1 MDNKGAFNSKL
12 SRRVFIYI
20 FLCSALLSVC
30 STMIQLYV
38 DFQSGVSKL
47 DERFNDIELSFNQ
60 SISTSL
66 WDFNEPLVRQQIDGI
81 LRLADIRHVKITT
94 SFGKVYQVGDTTDA
108 LKKTESYPIIFE
120 GNSIGNM
127 VISADY
133 QDIYQ
138 ELQQRAGF
146 IVVSEF
152 IKIFIVAFCTFFIV
166 HWLITRHLY
175 RITLYSKAMTGQ
187 SIDTPLILENRGERT
202 DELDELV
209 SAINDMRLTLKDD
222 IIQLEDAENALIN
235 LNGDLEIKVYERTA
249 KLAEIN
255 QHLQQSLNELTLAK
269 DQLVQ
274 SEKMASLGQ
283 LVAGVAHEV
292 NTPLGICV
300 TSVSA
305 LKEKISELN
314 QSLIDEKLTRKQLTS
329 ILNLFVEYE
338 QIIERSLN
346 KAVDLIRSFKS
357 VAVEHHTDPKI
368 NINLYRHVNDV
379 VNTVKTLFKQKNYTI
394 KIKIDE
400 ALNVFT
406 FPSAW
411 NQILTNFLTNFLTNS
426 HIHGFENRMEGEISI
441 EFQVNKESL
450 ILIYQD
456 NGKGLDEKIKD
467 KIFDPFVTTKR
478 GFGGSGLG
486 MNIVYNLVN
495 TKLGGSIKVVASD
508 HGCCFVVKVP
518 LQTEQGSNTEQL
530 SPNLKLID

>member
-20 FLCSALLSVC
+20 LLCSALLSVC
-30 STMIQLYV
+30 STMIQLYA
-38 DFQSGVSKL
+38 DFQSGVSEL

-66 WDFNEPLVRQQIDGI
+66 WDFNEPLVRQQIEGI

-94 SFGKVYQVGDTTDA
+94 SFGKIYQVGDITA
-108 LKKTESYPIIFE
+108 EVKKTENYPIIFE

-133 QDIYQ
+133 RDIYQ
-138 ELQQRAGF
+138 ELWQRAGF
-146 IVVSEF
+146 IVISEF

-175 RITLYSKAMTGQ
+175 RITLYSKAMTGEN
-187 SIDTPLILENRGERT
+187 IDTPLILENRGETT

-314 QSLIDEKLTRKQLTS
+314 HALIDETLSRKQLSS
-329 ILNLFVEYE
+329 ILKLFVEYE

-346 KAVDLIRSFKS
+346 KAVDLIRGFKS

-368 NINLYRHVNDV
+368 NINLAQHVNDV

-394 KIKIDE
+394 KIEIDK

-411 NQILTNFLTNFLTNS
+411 NQILTNFLTNS
-426 HIHGFENRMEGEISI
+426 HIHGFENCMKGEISI
-441 EFQVNKESL
+441 EFQASEDSL
-450 ILIYQD
+450 VLIYQD

-495 TKLGGSIKVVASD
+495 TKLGGSIKIADSE

-518 LQTEQGSNTEQL
+518 LQTEQGSHTKPL
-530 SPNLKLID
+530 DPDLPLID

>member
-12 SRRVFIYI
+12 SRRVFVYI
-20 FLCSALLSVC
+20 FLCSAFLSVC

-38 DFQSGVSKL
+38 DFNGGVSAL
-47 DERFNDIELSFNQ
+47 DGRFQNIESSFNQ

-66 WDFNEPLVRQQIDGI
+66 WDFNEPLVEQQIGGI
-81 LRLADIRHVKITT
+81 QSLPDIRHVKITT
-94 SFGKVYQVGDTTDA
+94 SFGKVYQVGDGMDKA
-108 LKKTESYPIIFE
+108 EKVESYPIIFE
-120 GNSIGNM
+120 GNSIGTM
-127 VISADY
+127 VIAADY
-133 QDIYQ
+133 RDIYQ
-138 ELQQRAGF
+138 QLWQKAGF
-146 IVVSEF
+146 IIVSEF

-166 HWLITRHLY
+166 HLLITRHLY
-175 RITLYSKAMTGQ
+175 RITLYSKAMSGQ
-187 SIDTPLILENRGERT
+187 SIDTPLTLEHRSKKT

-209 SAINDMRLTLKDD
+209 AAINYMRLTLKED

-249 KLAEIN
+249 KLADSN
-255 QHLQQSLNELTLAK
+255 QQLQHSLNELTLAK

-305 LKEKISELN
+305 LKEKVAELN
-314 QSLIDEKLTRKQLTS
+314 QALIEETLTKKQLTS

-346 KAVDLIRSFKS
+346 KAVDLIRGFKS

-368 NINLYRHVNDV
+368 KINLAQHVNDI

-394 KIKIDE
+394 KIQVDDTIN
-400 ALNVFT
+400 LVT
-406 FPSAW
+406 YPSAW
-411 NQILTNFLTNFLTNS
+411 NQILTNFLTNS
-426 HIHGFENRMEGEISI
+426 HIHGFEDRIDGEISI
-441 EFQVNKESL
+441 EFQANEESL
-450 ILIYQD
+450 VLIYQD
-456 NGKGLDEKIKD
+456 NGKGLDAKIKD

-478 GFGGSGLG
+478 GLGGSGLG

-495 TKLGGSIKVVASD
+495 TKLGGTIKIVESE
-508 HGCCFVVKVP
+508 HGCCFVVRVP
-518 LQTEQGSNTEQL
+518 LLAQQESHITKGT
-530 SPNLKLID
+530 PDLKIIP